1 MGGPC
6 NTANTRSLQ
15 TDKVGTRRP
24 DKQGRERKHRST
36 PRGDLERRLSV
47 AIVALNSVLRA
58 SAPLV
63 DSPRCGAE
71 GQAQVGTDIC
81 VWEFSVSQHLGSNS
95 NGNGICDKVNG
106 FRVTLSSAPL
116 LFALPRETSDH
127 SLVSENMNSV
137 ESLSC
142 GE

>member
-1 MGGPC
+1 MPKLRLDQRPNLRSTGP
-6 NTANTRSLQ
+6 NLQ

-95 NGNGICDKVNG
+95 NGNGICGKVNG
-106 FRVTLSSAPL
+106 FRG
-116 LFALPRETSDH
+116 H
-127 SLVSENMNSV
+127 SLK
-137 ESLSC
+137 
-142 GE
+142 